1 MAIVCLSFVMGK
13 KPSPSPIASAPV
25 PDAAPPVT
33 NTAPEVMQAGQDLR
47 QQTMLK
53 KSIKRTIFAGD
64 TGGFNPG
71 AKVNPAGGNPL
82 VPPQGKL

>member
-1 MAIVCLSFVMGK
+1 MGK

-25 PDAAPPVT
+25 PDPAPPVT
-33 NTAPEVMQAGQDLR
+33 ATDPEVMQAGQDLR

-64 TGGFNPG
+64 DGGWKG
-71 AKVNPAGGNPL
+71 AVKPAGGNPL
-82 VPPQGKL
+82 VPPQGKF